1 MTDFGLSRIGLLGR
15 QTQIPGLR
23 DLGHTRRPSASTR
36 TSSHNK
42 DFSTSSSPLATP
54 GLGNAAQTSYFGNV
68 PLTDSF
74 SLDTPSESSQSGSLH
89 VTSRGNTLSPTWT
102 SGNRPVAA
110 AGPPGAGAETSKAHF
125 VGTPDY
131 LAPESILGIGMDAC
145 VDWVRFPS
153 SFSHLSRLTA
163 FTLFSVGSRCH
174 LLRVS
179 LLSASLSLLN
189 LSLTLRHSHRFIY
202 GFPPFHDET
211 PEKVFENILSRRFE
225 WHEEDIDISADARDF
240 IDRLLCTD
248 ARRRLGA
255 RGAEEVKAHPFL
267 EGVDWDN
274 LLKGPV
280 EFVPNVEDPENTDYF
295 DARGAQAQNFNDEEP
310 DPSVAEDPAVRQAQG
325 PTPATTPGVGR
336 EPRDRSETAPNP
348 HDDFGTF
355 SFRNLTVLKQANDD
369 MIRKMKD
376 EQLLPPL
383 NNPLSIP
390 SKGHSRSRNNS
401 ADIRASFALLLSV
414 ERFD

>member
-1 MTDFGLSRIGLLGR
+1 MPVSIGYVVSSVINPLREEADNSPSAFSGLL
-15 QTQIPGLR
+15 
-23 DLGHTRRPSASTR
+23 
-36 TSSHNK
+36 
-42 DFSTSSSPLATP
+42 
-54 GLGNAAQTSYFGNV
+54 V
-68 PLTDSF
+68 
-74 SLDTPSESSQSGSLH
+74 
-89 VTSRGNTLSPTWT
+89 
-102 SGNRPVAA
+102 
-110 AGPPGAGAETSKAHF
+110 
-125 VGTPDY
+125 
-131 LAPESILGIGMDAC
+131 
-145 VDWVRFPS
+145 
-153 SFSHLSRLTA
+153 
-163 FTLFSVGSRCH
+163 
-174 LLRVS
+174 
-179 LLSASLSLLN
+179 LSATSN
-189 LSLTLRHSHRFIY
+189 LTICFPLRPQSLTPRLSYRFIY

-211 PEKVFENILSRRFE
+211 PEKVFENILSRRFD
-225 WHEEDIDISADARDF
+225 WHEDEIDISADARDF

-255 RGAEEVKAHPFL
+255 RGADEVKAHPFL

-325 PTPATTPGVGR
+325 PTPASTPGPGR
-336 EPRDRSETAPNP
+336 GPRDRSETAPNP

-401 ADIRASFALLLSV
+401 ADVRVSSHHLFVIGPELIIYLSFAGS
-414 ERFD
+414 RITIFSIR